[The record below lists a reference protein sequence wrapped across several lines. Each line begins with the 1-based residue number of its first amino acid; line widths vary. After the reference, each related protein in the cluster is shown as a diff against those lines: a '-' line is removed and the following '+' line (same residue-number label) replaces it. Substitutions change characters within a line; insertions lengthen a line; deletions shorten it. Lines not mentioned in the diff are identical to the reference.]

1 MNDYMA
7 ALGLAQLKKIK
18 LFNLKRENILKK
30 YLKGIRNLKYIKPT
44 YPYLLKNSSYWLFS
58 VNTKFRDQLINF
70 FKDKKISTA
79 VHFVPLPLN
88 KIYKKYKNKNLKNSM
103 SVWKEIVSL
112 PFYPDLDDKKINYII
127 DCLKVFDKKIENGK
141 I

>member
-1 MNDYMA
+1 
-7 ALGLAQLKKIK
+7 
-18 LFNLKRENILKK
+18 
-30 YLKGIRNLKYIKPT
+30 
-44 YPYLLKNSSYWLFS
+44 
-58 VNTKFRDQLINF
+58 
-70 FKDKKISTA
+70 
-79 VHFVPLPLN
+79 
-88 KIYKKYKNKNLKNSM
+88 M